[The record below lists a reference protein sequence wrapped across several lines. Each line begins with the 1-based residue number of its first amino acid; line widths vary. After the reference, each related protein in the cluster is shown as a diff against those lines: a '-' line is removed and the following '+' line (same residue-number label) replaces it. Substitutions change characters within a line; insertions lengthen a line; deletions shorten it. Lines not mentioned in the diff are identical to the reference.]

1 MKDFLSK
8 FSASGG
14 EYVRSIDPLNTFELT
29 LKFHPSKIGA
39 EEEGFFSKLGSSLG
53 SSLLDTGINALNN
66 ATGGLTGNLFNKSIV
81 DERSNFDGIHER
93 SFMEYLVNAHLLKFS
108 DAN

>member
-39 EEEGFFSKLGSSLG
+39 GEEGFFSKLG

-66 ATGGLTGNLFNKSIV
+66 ATGGLTGNLFNKSIE
-81 DERSNFDGIHER
+81 DERSKFDGIHER